1 MIFMMIMPV
10 WYFVLGIV
18 LILIPM
24 MLGFYI
30 LHKRQGEVLQ
40 IGLEQNQQLN
50 SISEQTSLIPNI
62 DRQFMTPQHLAQFTI
77 TLSDAR
83 STVLYLGDIL
93 YVTVE
98 KKRLQFHLKNRICS
112 MDGKLCDMVEG
123 DNPFLP
129 FPLFVQVQKSYII
142 NVLAVIE
149 SRKNMVY
156 LSKLNE
162 KKIPVKIPLSDNF
175 FEKFNKA
182 FLRRENKGY

>member
-1 MIFMMIMPV
+1 MIFMIMPV

-18 LILIPM
+18 LVLIPM

-30 LHKRQGEVLQ
+30 LHKRQSEMLQ
-40 IGLEQNQQLN
+40 VGQEQSQQLN
-50 SISEQTSLIPNI
+50 SISDQTTLIPNI
-62 DRQFMTPQHLAQFTI
+62 DRQFMTPQYLAQFTI

-112 MDGKLCDMVEG
+112 MEGKLSDMVKG

-149 SRKNMVY
+149 SKKNMVY
-156 LSKLNE
+156 LSKVNE
-162 KKIPVKIPLSDNF
+162 KGLPVKVPLSDNF
-175 FEKFNKA
+175 FEQFNKA